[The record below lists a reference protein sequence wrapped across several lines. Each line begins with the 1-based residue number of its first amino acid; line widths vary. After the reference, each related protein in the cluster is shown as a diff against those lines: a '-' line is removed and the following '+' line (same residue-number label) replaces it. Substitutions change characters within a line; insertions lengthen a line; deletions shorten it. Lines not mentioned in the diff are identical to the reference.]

1 MNIVS
6 LRSASMSDGKAAF
19 NKIEFC
25 FLFVGESSRFGALVW
40 GNMDLLIFV
49 IVCVIVTVVCLL
61 LGEENLSDLHVLIPI

>member
-1 MNIVS
+1 MHG
-6 LRSASMSDGKAAF
+6 GKAAF
-19 NKIEFC
+19 KDNKILFS
-25 FLFVGESSRFGALVW
+25 FVGESSRLGALVW